1 MNNPVLDLCDEILKD
16 WASTMPMHI
25 ILIGAHGTGKSTLA
39 KAISEQLGIPVT
51 ESVARAVKKSFETI
65 FIEAPDA
72 KELALQNTLCELSRW
87 DFTRWKE
94 CINVMTRCPLDTL
107 AYARVN
113 ARNATG
119 PAKEGFQI
127 IHDHHLR
134 KFKQDEASQ
143 QMLKQSVFLYLPI
156 EFPLEQDGVRPMDV
170 EYQKQVDAA
179 MRQLIYELD
188 ITPIVVSG
196 TVEERMRTFMDH
208 LEKVFFEKNSELF
221 GEPCNE

>member
-1 MNNPVLDLCDEILKD
+1 MNNPVLELCDNILRN
-16 WASTMPMHI
+16 WAATMPMHI

-51 ESVARAVKKSFETI
+51 ESVARAVKKSFENI
-65 FIEAPDA
+65 FIEALNA

-107 AYARVN
+107 AYARVS
-113 ARNATG
+113 ALNATG

-127 IHDHHLR
+127 IYDHHYR
-134 KFKQDEASQ
+134 KFKQDEVAQ
-143 QMLKQSVFLYLPI
+143 QMFKQSIFLYLPI

-170 EYQKQVDAA
+170 EYQKQVDTA
-179 MRQLIYELD
+179 MRLLIYELD
-188 ITPIVVSG
+188 IAPIVVSG

-208 LEKVFFEKNSELF
+208 LDKVFLEKNSKMF
-221 GEPCNE
+221 GEPEN